1 MIKEKKESRGRGLS
15 RRGALKL
22 AAGALCAPA
31 VLRVLP
37 ANAQSAAIKIGYV
50 SPKTGPI
57 AAFSESDCSFSWNR
71 DPATGLI
78 FVQSGPLG

>member
-1 MIKEKKESRGRGLS
+1 MTEINEKNCDRGPS

-22 AAGALCAPA
+22 VGGAFAAPA
-31 VLRVLP
+31 LLRVLP
-37 ANAQSAAIKIGYV
+37 ANAQSAAIKIGFV

-78 FVQSGPLG
+78 FIQSGPLG